1 MSALGA
7 MTRDATD
14 FYSSNMNN
22 ILQGKEGSGIR
33 RLLCVSAAATDPG
46 GFQRW
51 TVKPILWHFY
61 GGMYADLPRM
71 EGAVKARDLDWTIL
85 RLPQLSD
92 GPRTRRYKVA
102 INRHLALGRSI
113 NRADV
118 ADFIVGHLSDRETY
132 GTTVELAK

>member
-1 MSALGA
+1 
-7 MTRDATD
+7 
-14 FYSSNMNN
+14 
-22 ILQGKEGSGIR
+22 
-33 RLLCVSAAATDPG
+33 
-46 GFQRW
+46 
-51 TVKPILWHFY
+51 
-61 GGMYADLPRM
+61 MYADLPWM

-118 ADFIVGHLSDRETY
+118 ADFIVGRLSDRETY